1 MTILFSL
8 HQQPCNPYHSVRQGF
23 LNLSNL
29 IFYITSGKG
38 GEKVMGLPISPTGQQ
53 SAPCRGAALEES
65 HFNFSMLV
73 FTADFQTGTK
83 PRRKRRMQQNKG
95 TRTQKCPLRLF
106 LEHYAAR

>member
-38 GEKVMGLPISPTGQQ
+38 GEKVMGLPIPPTWQQ
-53 SAPCRGAALEES
+53 PAPCRGPALGES
-65 HFNFSMLV
+65 HFNAGFLV
-73 FTADFQTGTK
+73 GFPDRHKITTKTTDTAK
-83 PRRKRRMQQNKG
+83 
-95 TRTQKCPLRLF
+95 
-106 LEHYAAR
+106 